1 MAYKPNPNREI
12 VDGKAKVSA
21 KELADFQSKYGDD
34 KTLRDLLNADK
45 GLVRRGEKPAEKS
58 YENKV
63 KFDPASYSAFPLETS
78 MRRTEFRQKAAD
90 LGKKYAKG
98 GSVKLSE
105 AARRGDGIAI
115 RGRTKGKLY

>member
-1 MAYKPNPNREI
+1 MAYKPNPNREV

-21 KELADFQSKYGDD
+21 KELAAFQSEYGKD
-34 KTLRDLLNADK
+34 KTLRDLLNMDK

-58 YENKV
+58 YENKA
-63 KFDPASYSAFPLETS
+63 KFDPASYSAYPLESS
-78 MRRTEFRQKAAD
+78 MRKTEYQQKAAD

-98 GSVKLSE
+98 GPVKLSE